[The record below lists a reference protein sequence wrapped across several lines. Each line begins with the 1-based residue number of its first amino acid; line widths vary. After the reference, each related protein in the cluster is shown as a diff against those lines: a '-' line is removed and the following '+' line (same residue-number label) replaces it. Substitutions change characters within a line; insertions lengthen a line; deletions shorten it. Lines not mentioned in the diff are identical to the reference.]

1 MVKKEHAR
9 ETQNLTTIIT
19 GGRNAFKKS
28 KQRQSFGRKL
38 LKWWKLIEAIV
49 RDAFCR
55 NVVEKRSEL
64 EETYDDMVAC
74 SCRVEKVARK
84 RVADSIF
91 NIYTFFDVIYPHQY
105 TCHSSLYIISDNK
118 ERNIIIRTHDYH
130 SNNDDG
136 LY

>member
-1 MVKKEHAR
+1 MH
-9 ETQNLTTIIT
+9 L
-19 GGRNAFKKS
+19 KKS

-84 RVADSIF
+84 RVAD
-91 NIYTFFDVIYPHQY
+91 
-105 TCHSSLYIISDNK
+105 
-118 ERNIIIRTHDYH
+118 
-130 SNNDDG
+130 
-136 LY
+136 